1 MSGKEIIVGKKAQTE
16 SRIKEI
22 VVFQQVLI
30 KLGLEHIIENI
41 KVLVEV
47 LNEYGFRSSYGKP
60 YTYMS
65 YRQMMDRADQK
76 MIRDFISE
84 IQHEPVA
91 VLLPF

>member
-1 MSGKEIIVGKKAQTE
+1 M
-16 SRIKEI
+16 
-22 VVFQQVLI
+22 
-30 KLGLEHIIENI
+30 
-41 KVLVEV
+41 LVEV
-47 LNEYGFRSSYGKP
+47 LNDYGFRSSYGKP

-84 IQHEPVA
+84 IQHEPVS